1 MKITGF
7 LWLPE
12 IIQKLAWKHGVSQ
25 AEVEE
30 VFINIPHFRFVEKGH
45 YPGENVYAALGQTD
59 AGRYLIC
66 IFVYK
71 RDSQALPLSARD
83 MTRSER
89 RRYDK
94 K

>member
-12 IIQKLAWKHGVSQ
+12 IIQKLAWKHGVGQ

-30 VFINIPHFRFVEKGH
+30 VFFNLPHFRFVEKGH
-45 YPGENVYAALGQTD
+45 YPGENVYTALGQTD
-59 AGRYLIC
+59 AGRYLTC
-66 IFVYK
+66 FFVYK
-71 RDSQALPLSARD
+71 RDGRALIISARD
-83 MTRSER
+83 MTHSER
-89 RRYDK
+89 RRYGK